1 MDIANIQGYAYVVA
15 GAVLVVV
22 FYAYIY
28 HLYTKR
34 KNADGTDYEEY
45 SNMALH
51 DDISDTPVADRHD
64 AKKK

>member
-1 MDIANIQGYAYVVA
+1 MDIANIQGYAYVFAMGFLIV
-15 GAVLVVV
+15 VL
-22 FYAYIY
+22 YAYIY

-51 DDISDTPVADRHD
+51 DDLSDNTVADRFD

>member
-1 MDIANIQGYAYVVA
+1 MDIANIQGYAYVFAMGFLIV
-15 GAVLVVV
+15 VL
-22 FYAYIY
+22 YSYIH
-28 HLYTKR
+28 HLYTKK

-51 DDISDTPVADRHD
+51 DDLSDTPVAERFD

>member
-1 MDIANIQGYAYVVA
+1 MDIANIQGYAYVFALGFLVI
-15 GAVLVVV
+15 VL
-22 FYAYIY
+22 YAYIY
-28 HLYTKR
+28 HLYKTK

-51 DDISDTPVADRHD
+51 DDLSDTPVAERFD

>member
-1 MDIANIQGYAYVVA
+1 MQGYAYVIV
-15 GAVLVVV
+15 GAIFVVV
-22 FYAYIY
+22 MYAYIY
-28 HLYTKR
+28 HLYSKK

-51 DDISDTPVADRHD
+51 DDISDAPVADRFD

>member
-1 MDIANIQGYAYVVA
+1 MSIANLQGYAYVVA
-15 GAVLVVV
+15 GFFSVVV
-22 FYAYIY
+22 LYAYIY

-51 DDISDTPVADRHD
+51 DDISDTPVTDRSD

>member
-1 MDIANIQGYAYVVA
+1 MDIANIQGYAYVFAMGFLIV
-15 GAVLVVV
+15 VL
-22 FYAYIY
+22 YAYIY

-51 DDISDTPVADRHD
+51 DDLSDTPVADRFD